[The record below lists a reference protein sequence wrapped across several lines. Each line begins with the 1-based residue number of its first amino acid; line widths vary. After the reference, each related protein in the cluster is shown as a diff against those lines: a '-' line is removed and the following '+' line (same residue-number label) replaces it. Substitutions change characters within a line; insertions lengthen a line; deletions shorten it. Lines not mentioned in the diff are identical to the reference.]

1 MHNFNNLKIWQLAI
15 ELAKEIYRT
24 TESYPKEEIYALISQ
39 MQRAAVSI
47 PSNIAEGAGRETDKD
62 FSHFLSIALG
72 SSFEL
77 YTQIVLSKEIGYIDH
92 TQTEKL
98 QKMTIELQK
107 MISAYKKKIDNN
119 SQTTK

>member
-119 SQTTK
+119 TQTTK

>member
-15 ELAKEIYRT
+15 ELAKEIYRA

-119 SQTTK
+119 SLTTK

>member
-15 ELAKEIYRT
+15 ELAKEIYRA

>member
-107 MISAYKKKIDNN
+107 MITAYKKKIDNN